1 MDAHQYLALAES
13 LAASAKADPAP
24 SNVLALRRSAISR
37 AYYALFLLAR
47 EFVDG
52 LGIETRLVPSAHVTL
67 EQALLNSG
75 VFSLRQI
82 ANTIGFLR
90 TERTNADYEMRRT
103 DVETQERVD
112 SVVDSAKAAILQL
125 DLIRAGRLSPPL
137 DRKAVAETILK
148 WASDNGKPL
157 WRKA

>member
-1 MDAHQYLALAES
+1 MDAHQFLALAES

-24 SNVLALRRSAISR
+24 SNVLAMRRSAISR
-37 AYYALFLLAR
+37 AYYALFLVAP

-52 LGIETRLVPSAHVTL
+52 LGIETRLVPSLHVTL
-67 EQALLNSG
+67 EHGLRNSG
-75 VFSLRQI
+75 VFSRGQI

-90 TERTNADYEMRRT
+90 TERANADYEMRRT
-103 DVETQERVD
+103 DVETPERVD
-112 SVVDSAKAAILQL
+112 SVVESARAAILQL

-137 DRKAVAETILK
+137 DRAAVAAAILK
-148 WASDNGKPL
+148 WAGDNGKPL